1 VSYSAASQVNDV
13 YEGFLFS
20 LVVDTARRSNATIHY
35 EDVRGNKTHN
45 LVFRTTPGRIYSR
58 AHDYTHAV
66 VRFGS
71 APVLEVHVGVQV
83 QGSSGAMHECDV
95 VVLDADEAT
104 LCRRERTF
112 PRVAKCLL
120 AIECKYYTAHL
131 PLREARGFV
140 GLSADMGNQ
149 AHSLFVAN
157 IASGSVTT
165 YLTGRN
171 SRKISL
177 SARHSKPT
185 SARETPTS
193 EYSVVRFPQD
203 FSYAWPTMR
212 LLYPASCSVCAA
224 SRTGKDGLARLM
236 ILVAAYASRQS
247 ASSASME

>member
-1 VSYSAASQVNDV
+1 MSRVDELLDELRVNLRAAVSYSTVSQVNDV

-20 LVVDTARRSNATIHY
+20 LVVDTARRSNAAIHY
-35 EDVRGNKTHN
+35 EDVEGNKTHY

-66 VRFGS
+66 VRFGN

-95 VVLDADEAT
+95 VVLDAEEAA

-131 PLREARGFV
+131 PLGQARGFV
-140 GLSADMGNQ
+140 GLSMDMGSRV
-149 AHSLFVAN
+149 HSLFVAN

-165 YLTGRN
+165 YLTGRSN
-171 SRKISL
+171 RKIF
-177 SARHSKPT
+177 
-185 SARETPTS
+185 RELNVVPRAS
-193 EYSVVRFPQD
+193 EIDGVR
-203 FSYAWPTMR
+203 
-212 LLYPASCSVCAA
+212 
-224 SRTGKDGLARLM
+224 GLIREAFKAHVGRGDSNFR
-236 ILVAAYASRQS
+236 I
-247 ASSASME
+247 

>member
-1 VSYSAASQVNDV
+1 VSRVDELLAELRANLRAAVSYSTASQVNDV

-20 LVVDTARRSNATIHY
+20 LVVDTARRSNATVHY

-45 LVFRTTPGRIYSR
+45 LVFRTTPGRIYST

-66 VRFGS
+66 IQFGNAS
-71 APVLEVHVGVQV
+71 VLEVHVGVQV

-95 VVLDADEAT
+95 VVLDAGEAV

-112 PRVAKCLL
+112 PRVAKCVL

-131 PLREARGFV
+131 PLGQARGFV

-157 IASGSVTT
+157 IASRSVTT

-171 SRKISL
+171 SRKISREL
-177 SARHSKPT
+177 NVVPGASEIDGVRGLI
-185 SARETPTS
+185 RETFKAH
-193 EYSVVRFPQD
+193 V
-203 FSYAWPTMR
+203 
-212 LLYPASCSVCAA
+212 
-224 SRTGKDGLARLM
+224 GKGDPNFR
-236 ILVAAYASRQS
+236 I
-247 ASSASME
+247 

>member
-1 VSYSAASQVNDV
+1 VSRVDELLDELRVNLRAAVSYSAASQVSDV

-20 LVVDTARRSNATIHY
+20 LVVDTARRSNAVTHY
-35 EDVRGNKTHN
+35 EDVGGNKTHN

-95 VVLDADEAT
+95 VVLDADEAA

-131 PLREARGFV
+131 PLGQARGFV
-140 GLSADMGNQ
+140 GLSADMGNR

-165 YLTGRN
+165 YLTGRTN
-171 SRKISL
+171 RKL
-177 SARHSKPT
+177 F
-185 SARETPTS
+185 RELN
-193 EYSVVRFPQD
+193 VVPGV
-203 FSYAWPTMR
+203 PEI
-212 LLYPASCSVCAA
+212 
-224 SRTGKDGLARLM
+224 DGVRGLIREAFKAHVGRGDSNFR
-236 ILVAAYASRQS
+236 I
-247 ASSASME
+247 